1 MKKKLYL
8 KPSVEVFELK
18 QQQQLLAGSQLDDPE
33 DYLQEDDPFDF

>member
-1 MKKKLYL
+1 MRKKNYV
-8 KPSVEVFELK
+8 KPSMEVFKLK